1 MDCVATVDEAA
12 FFGAQLR
19 LRTFFIRRRYFMK
32 KSIGRLLTILL
43 LFTAIAFCFTG
54 CTKKTYTV
62 TFMSYVSTNQLMQ
75 SGGGKKYD
83 TYLTKQVEEGSIIGN
98 VDIDDT
104 VVLFDSETHKNV
116 TYKFC
121 GWFTDKSYGVQ
132 WNLMLDP
139 VNGDITLY
147 SKWEAE

>member
-1 MDCVATVDEAA
+1 
-12 FFGAQLR
+12 
-19 LRTFFIRRRYFMK
+19 MK